1 MIINKNVDE
10 ELLLVAAYPSSFHLF
25 LFLEWLPLL
34 VYSFKSPVVVVLL
47 IIMTLL
53 VFLEPH
59 SNGLYEKSQYFS
71 VPNYA
76 VPF

>member
-34 VYSFKSPVVVVLL
+34 VYSFTSPVEVLL